1 MVPIGNTSTSV
12 GAVVKW
18 ERERE
23 KWWFSWGV
31 RCKRKGT
38 HIEVETRSRISG
50 QRWWSGGW
58 EEVQQVQWCGAFP
71 GRKTETWIRM
81 WTLR

>member
-23 KWWFSWGV
+23 KWWFSWGDQ
-31 RCKRKGT
+31 CTWKGT
-38 HIEVETRSRISG
+38 HIEVG
-50 QRWWSGGW
+50 NKVKDRWTEVVVRWVGGSAAGAMVRCIPR
-58 EEVQQVQWCGAFP
+58 EEN
-71 GRKTETWIRM
+71 RDM
-81 WTLR
+81 D